1 MSREEILVKV
11 NEIFADAFD
20 RDDLEITEAT
30 VASDVAGWDS
40 LMQMNIIEMVE
51 DEFEIRFEMNEIVGL
66 KNVGD
71 MITAIA
77 AHI

>member
-71 MITAIA
+71 MITSIA